1 MRITL
6 NATSASRLLRIMSQR
21 GVSSPTHMINLLL
34 DEAAMQQSIPVT
46 EDVYDHSNTQQYP
59 AA

>member
-21 GVSSPTHMINLLL
+21 GISNPTHMINVLL
-34 DEAAMQQSIPVT
+34 DEAAMQQPIPVT
-46 EDVYDHSNTQQYP
+46 EDVYDNSDNQHYP

>member
-21 GVSSPTHMINLLL
+21 GVSNPTHMINLLL
-34 DEAAMQQSIPVT
+34 DEAAMQQPIPVT
-46 EDVYDHSNTQQYP
+46 EDVYDHSNNQQYP